1 MSAVDPR
8 ADEPPLERLTL
19 ALWAQ
24 NLAQPLNGL
33 GAWAAAIDAKMA
45 EAKAGG
51 ADLLL
56 LPEYNVEQWISFA
69 PDGLPADRE
78 IAWMAA
84 QAEEALALVADL
96 PAKHDLGLLV
106 GSMPWPRENPPAGEP
121 AHLNR
126 AWLLLPDGR
135 RAKHD
140 KLVLTP
146 GEQDPAA
153 WNLATGETIEVVE
166 WRGLRLATLICLD
179 VEMPAL
185 SSLLAPQNLDLL
197 LVPSMTEKLSGYS
210 RVFGCAKARAVELM
224 SVVATVG
231 CIGRAGGRAERG
243 GNVSGAAVYAPCEEQ
258 LGYVGVL
265 GETPPRAEAEDEG
278 PLLIVRGIPIAEIR
292 ALRDGKA
299 EVWPGAW
306 KADHVRIREAG

>member
-1 MSAVDPR
+1 MTDGES
-8 ADEPPLERLTL
+8 PLETLTL

-33 GAWAAAIDAKMA
+33 AAWAAKLDGKLA
-45 EAKAGG
+45 EAAAAG
-51 ADLLL
+51 AQLLL

-69 PDGLPADRE
+69 PAGLKAEQE
-78 IAWMAA
+78 IAWMAS
-84 QAEEALALVADL
+84 QAEEALSLVAAL
-96 PAKHDLGLLV
+96 PAKHGVALLL
-106 GSMPWPRENPPAGEP
+106 GSMPWPREAPAPGEP
-121 AHLNR
+121 VATNR

-135 RAKHD
+135 RSKHD

-146 GEQDPAA
+146 GERNPLA
-153 WNLATGETIEVVE
+153 WNLQTGAELEIVA

-185 SSLLAPQNLDLL
+185 ASRLAPHNLDLL

-224 SVVATVG
+224 SVVAAVG
-231 CIGRAGGRAERG
+231 CIGRAGGIATRG
-243 GNVSGAAVYAPCEEQ
+243 ANVSGAAVFAPCEER
-258 LGYVGVL
+258 LGHVGLL
-265 GETPPRAEAEDEG
+265 GEEKPRGETEGDG
-278 PLLIVRGIPIAEIR
+278 PLLVVRDIPIAEIR
-292 ALRDGKA
+292 RLRDGQA

-306 KADHVRIREAG
+306 TADHVTVKQAG

>member
-1 MSAVDPR
+1 MSAEGAA
-8 ADEPPLERLTL
+8 ADGPLERLTL

-24 NLAQPLNGL
+24 NVAQPLNGL
-33 GAWAAAIDAKMA
+33 GAWAAQIDAKMA

-69 PDGLPADRE
+69 PEGLPADRE
-78 IAWMAA
+78 IPWMAG
-84 QAEEALALVADL
+84 QAEEALALLADL
-96 PAKHDLGLLV
+96 PAKHGLALLV
-106 GSMPWPRENPPAGEP
+106 GSMPWPRETPPAGEP

-153 WNLATGETIEVVE
+153 WNLATGEEIEVVE
-166 WRGLRLATLICLD
+166 WRGLRMATLICLD

-185 SSLLAPQNLDLL
+185 SSLLAPRNLDLL

-224 SVVATVG
+224 SVVAAVG
-231 CIGRAGGRAERG
+231 CIGRAGGRPERG
-243 GNVSGAAVYAPCEEQ
+243 GNVSGAAVFAPCEER

-265 GETPPRAEAEDEG
+265 GEEPPRAEAEDEG
-278 PLLIVRGIPIAEIR
+278 PLLIVKDIPVAEIR